1 MPDIGNTILRWGT
14 LFECII
20 NLLYVNTDIQFSATV
35 KKQVREMKPFEM
47 TKMLDILLRNRAEIF
62 GDAENEERV
71 CIRDHY

>member
-1 MPDIGNTILRWGT
+1 
-14 LFECII
+14 
-20 NLLYVNTDIQFSATV
+20 
-35 KKQVREMKPFEM
+35 MKPFEM